1 MTTSLVKGRTSTATR
16 ARVLVVSGPQ
26 GATELTTALA
36 RLGHEVQE
44 ADSLEGAQVAVST
57 GNYDVMFV
65 DATRIGG
72 LHHDSPAPT
81 ILMSDNP
88 ETPQPSHCLGVVP
101 RNVSV
106 PTAAMLIGLVTD
118 LQNTRTRCNDLE
130 LLAAGIRDGSALVGR
145 SPVVRRL
152 QGAISR
158 AADSDSTVLVEG
170 EHGSGKSLAVRMIH
184 CKSRRGNRPLAI
196 HAAKTL
202 DPESLAHAISDAR
215 GSTLLIEDIEQLPL
229 ASQQA
234 LVRNL
239 KERASTPPS
248 DTPPARI
255 VATTTAHLPEMV
267 ARGSFR
273 EDLYYRLHMFPIVMP
288 SLRERLDDIPV
299 LVESLIA
306 QCGSTHSIQRTAN
319 ITNSALSALTS
330 MNWPG
335 NVAQLEAVIRRAF
348 YAAGGNPIDREHI
361 HVSLE
366 AVTKPS
372 VSVSPG
378 ATATVEAEEEITESS
393 IVPFEKEEQR
403 LLSRALQATRGNV
416 RRAAQLLGIGRATL
430 YRKIQQYNLRLH

>member
-1 MTTSLVKGRTSTATR
+1 
-16 ARVLVVSGPQ
+16 
-26 GATELTTALA
+26 
-36 RLGHEVQE
+36 
-44 ADSLEGAQVAVST
+44 
-57 GNYDVMFV
+57 
-65 DATRIGG
+65 
-72 LHHDSPAPT
+72 
-81 ILMSDNP
+81 
-88 ETPQPSHCLGVVP
+88 
-101 RNVSV
+101 
-106 PTAAMLIGLVTD
+106 MLF
-118 LQNTRTRCNDLE
+118 
-130 LLAAGIRDGSALVGR
+130 R
-145 SPVVRRL
+145 S
-152 QGAISR
+152 

-215 GSTLLIEDIEQLPL
+215 GSTLLIEDIEHLPL

-306 QCGSTHSIQRTAN
+306 QCGSTQSIQRTAN

>member
-1 MTTSLVKGRTSTATR
+1 MTTSLVKGRTGTATR

-44 ADSLEGAQVAVST
+44 ADSLEGAQVAIST

-72 LHHDSPAPT
+72 LHHEATTPT
-81 ILMSDNP
+81 ILISDNP

-101 RNVSV
+101 RNVSAA
-106 PTAAMLIGLVTD
+106 TAAMLIGLVAD
-118 LQNTRTRCNDLE
+118 LQTTRTRCNELE
-130 LLAAGIRDGSALVGR
+130 VLAAGIRDGSALVGR

-152 QGAISR
+152 QGSISR

-184 CKSRRGNRPLAI
+184 CKSRRGNRPLVIHQAKSLDTDALSRAI
-196 HAAKTL
+196 T
-202 DPESLAHAISDAR
+202 EAR
-215 GSTLLIEDIEQLPL
+215 GSTLLIEEIEQLPQ

-255 VATTTAHLPEMV
+255 IATTTAHLPEMV

-299 LVESLIA
+299 LVETLIA
-306 QCGSTHSIQRTAN
+306 QCSSTNAIQRTAN
-319 ITNSALSALTS
+319 ITGAALSTLAS

-348 YAAGGNPIDREHI
+348 FTAGGHPIDREHI
-361 HVSLE
+361 QVSLE
-366 AVTKPS
+366 AATKPVVTTS
-372 VSVSPG
+372 HGTTTTP
-378 ATATVEAEEEITESS
+378 EAEDEVTESS

-430 YRKIQQYNLRLH
+430 YRKIQQYQLRLH